1 MSGIVKLAKVAS
13 SAARMTA
20 ALPELP
26 AQGTLLVRL
35 IRLANGATTDHFEP
49 HFRAAGIP
57 EGAFHVLCLLS
68 ADPEGRAAPSE
79 LAEMM
84 GTSRANMTRLLDQM
98 EKHGWIAREASPVD
112 GRRQVVSLK
121 DKGRAQAEATS
132 AGLGDEIE
140 AGFGALAHS
149 ERDQLELLLRK
160 LVLSMDPAVR
170 AGLVAV

>member
-1 MSGIVKLAKVAS
+1 MSGIVTLAKVAA

-20 ALPELP
+20 ALPALP

-35 IRLANGATTDHFEP
+35 IRLANGATSEHFEP
-49 HFRAAGIP
+49 HFRSAGIP

-68 ADPEGRAAPSE
+68 AADEGKAAPSE

-98 EKHGWIAREASPVD
+98 EKHGWIARMASSVD
-112 GRRQVVSLK
+112 GRRQIVSLTAS
-121 DKGRAQAEATS
+121 GSAQADVTS
-132 AGLGDEIE
+132 MGLGDEIE
-140 AGFGALAHS
+140 TGFGALS
-149 ERDQLELLLRK
+149 QTERDQLEALLRK